1 MIDTIAYTVDQCRQD
16 AQGRYSG
23 TEKLVIRRGNCDP
36 VTVMELPPVENVLLP
51 IEGCRM
57 YGDFR
62 IGKGSLGV
70 QRFQRLGV
78 LADGSGVVVEITDDY
93 AFKELGLTPEP
104 ANEGLFLIRP
114 DGTKT
119 KYLGPPVGLPIFV
132 WQPSGLSPVTQV
144 QAPNFTTNPRLRQL
158 AFVGRGPGP
167 SGEDASQVFVLDV
180 DTGNRTQVTHLPA
193 APDPLV
199 DTCCPFF
206 FDERTI
212 LFRNGATNELWE
224 VGTDGSDFHRVPTS
238 PTIGGTIV
246 TSFNVSG
253 GRGSAFALFIPQEP
267 VRRYSELDNRIV
279 EVLLIDGK
287 RQLQLTNFGYPDT
300 GTDATVDF
308 GRAVFTASAD
318 PLGENPAGMCQ
329 FFSVSVL
336 GAGLRQLTHFPD
348 DGRQKL
354 GCMNVGPLA
363 SCRVGALAE
372 DPRTGAIPF
381 VSSCDPV
388 GRNPDGEQLFTMR
401 RDGSGLRQITAFRGV
416 ERFPDGAVEVEMA
429 GSAAFSAVI
438 H

>member
-1 MIDTIAYTVDQCRQD
+1 VIRTIAYTVDQCHQD
-16 AQGRYSG
+16 AQGIDLF
-23 TEKLVIRRGNCDP
+23 EKLVVRRGNCDP
-36 VTVMELPPVENVLLP
+36 VTVMELPPVENAPNPVVG
-51 IEGCRM
+51 GCDL

-62 IGKGSLGV
+62 IGKGSLPIT
-70 QRFQRLGV
+70 RFQRLGM
-78 LADGSGVVVEITDDY
+78 LPDGSGVVVEITNDY
-93 AFKELGLTPEP
+93 AFPLGLTPEP
-104 ANEGLFLIRP
+104 PEEGLFFIRP
-114 DGTKT
+114 DGTK
-119 KYLGPPVGLPIFV
+119 KDLGPPVGLPIFAL
-132 WQPSGLSPVTQV
+132 QQSGLSPVTQV

-180 DTGNRTQVTHLPA
+180 DTKVRRQVTQLPA

-212 LFRNGATNELWE
+212 LFRNGFDGGLWE
-224 VGTDGSDFHRVPTS
+224 VRTDGRHLRKVQTS

-246 TSFNVSG
+246 ASFNVSG
-253 GRGSAFALFIPQEP
+253 GRGSAFALHIPKEP
-267 VRRYSELDNRIV
+267 VRRYSDLDKEII
-279 EVLLIDGK
+279 EVLLVDGK
-287 RQLQLTNFGYPDT
+287 RQLQLTKFGYPDT

-329 FFSVSVL
+329 FFSVNIL

-348 DGRQKL
+348 DHRDKL
-354 GCMNVGPLA
+354 GCLNVGPLT
-363 SCRVGALAE
+363 SCRVNALAE

-416 ERFPDGAVEVEMA
+416 ERFPDGALQVEMA

-438 H
+438 R